1 MKLLL
6 PAYEVP
12 KTRRPSQA
20 AFVPKIRQAVD
31 GWRERGYE
39 GASDTTKRLL
49 NYWFEEEHQTRGGR
63 QFAYY
68 FCQREAIETL
78 IYLYEVIKAHRFI
91 DLMQRFQPGPM
102 YYDPATDRYARY
114 VFKMATGS
122 GKTKVMALAVVW
134 SHFHSL
140 FEAGSDLPKTFLIIA
155 PNVIV
160 YERLKQDF
168 EDGRIFQRD
177 PLIPPEWKSDWQ
189 VSVILRDEPT
199 PSSTR
204 GTLYL
209 TNVQRLYER
218 GEEES
223 DNPVEMLLGQRP
235 KQRVQLTPQELFDR
249 VVSHG
254 ELMMIN
260 DEAHHL
266 HVDDLVW
273 NQRIIAMHEALQARG
288 NPGLA
293 AQLDFTA
300 TPKTQQGRLFP
311 EVVVDYPIAQAIED
325 GIVKRPI
332 LGEIGGD
339 IEIPDPKPSV
349 RWRQRIDAGVAKWK
363 ELAEELQKS
372 GRKAILFIMTEDT
385 KAADDIAGDL
395 EARYPDIFGG
405 RVLNIHT
412 NRRGEIAETK
422 SNLALI
428 DQLRKAARDVDT
440 DDNPYRAIVS
450 VLMLREGWDVRNV
463 VVIVPLRPYTAKAN
477 ILPEQTL
484 GRGLR
489 LMDAPGSGWHERVIV
504 VEHEAFRDFWDKELK
519 EEGLE
524 IERRRLEEVT
534 KDVVTIFVDQA
545 KLQYDLDIPQ
555 LSPALTRSAA
565 RLSDLALEMLP
576 SKLLEPP
583 QPGQVAEERLHY
595 VGRDMLTKEVVEEH
609 DLLIPFPSRPDGV
622 IAYFADRILHY
633 ANLRRAGR
641 FAELAPL
648 VDRYLRDQFFTKAV
662 DLAQPPIIKRL
673 SEPDARQ
680 LVISAFVD
688 AINRLSIEPLT
699 VRIERPPLRV
709 SSTAA
714 FPWSRQTYDGLR
726 TVFNLVPCDVTFEAE
741 FAAFLDH
748 AEDVVAYAKNAE
760 YVHFF
765 IEYIASGG
773 GVRYYYPDFVVRS
786 TDSDMFLVETKGLED
801 IEVPIKDDRAR
812 KWCRDATD
820 LTGETWY
827 YVKVPYGIF
836 QTSTATTFDALYRH
850 ALAASGI

>member
-6 PAYEVP
+6 PAYQIP
-12 KTRRPSQA
+12 TTRRPSQA
-20 AFVPKIRQAVD
+20 AFVPNIRKAAD
-31 GWRERGYE
+31 GWRDQGYE

-49 NYWFEEEHQTRGGR
+49 NFWFAEDHQTADRR
-63 QFAYY
+63 EFSYY
-68 FCQREAIETL
+68 FCQREATETL
-78 IYLYEVIKAHRFI
+78 IYLYEVLKAHRFY
-91 DLMQRFQPGPM
+91 DLMERFKGGPM
-102 YYDPATDRYARY
+102 LYDPATDRYARY

-122 GKTKVMALAVVW
+122 GKTKVMALAIVW
-134 SHFHSL
+134 SYFHSL
-140 FEAGSDLPKTFLIIA
+140 FEVGSDLPKTFLLIA

-160 YERLKQDF
+160 YERLRQDF
-168 EDGRIFQRD
+168 EDGRIFHRD
-177 PLIPPEWKSDWQ
+177 PLIPPEWKADWQ
-189 VSVILRDEPT
+189 FTVILRDDPT

-218 GEEES
+218 GEEGS
-223 DNPVEMLLGQRP
+223 DNPVEALLGLRP
-235 KQRVQLTPQELFDR
+235 KGSVQLTPQELFDR

-254 ELMMIN
+254 ELMLLN

-273 NQRIIAMHEALQARG
+273 NQRIVAMHEALQARG
-288 NPGLA
+288 AAGLA

-311 EVVVDYPIAQAIED
+311 EVVVDYPVAQAIED

-339 IEIPDPKPSV
+339 IEITDPSASV
-349 RWRQRIDAGVAKWK
+349 KWRQRIDAGVAKWK
-363 ELAEELQKS
+363 ELADELQKS
-372 GRKAILFIMTEDT
+372 GRKPVLFIMTEDT
-385 KAADDIAGDL
+385 KDADDIARDL

-412 NRRGEIAETK
+412 NRKGEVAETK
-422 SNLALI
+422 SNLEFI
-428 DQLRKAARDVDT
+428 DQLRKAAREVDS
-440 DDNPYRAIVS
+440 DDNPFRAIVS

-489 LMDAPGSGWHERVIV
+489 RMSLPHSGWEERVIV

-534 KDVVTIFVDQA
+534 KDVVTIYVDQS
-545 KLQYDLDIPQ
+545 KLQYDLKIPQ

-565 RLSDLALEMLP
+565 KLSDLSLDMLP
-576 SKLLEPP
+576 AGVVNAP
-583 QPGQVAEERLHY
+583 QPGRVAQERLHY
-595 VGRDMLTKEVVEEH
+595 VGRDMLTKEVVEEQ
-609 DLLIPFPSRPDGV
+609 DLLIPFPSRPDGLV
-622 IAYFADRILHY
+622 AYFADRILHY

-641 FAELAPL
+641 FAEVAPI
-648 VDRYLRDQFFTKAV
+648 VDRYLRDRFFTKPV
-662 DLAQPPIIKRL
+662 DLAEPAVIKRL

-680 LVISAFVD
+680 LIISAFVD
-688 AINRLSIEPLT
+688 AINRLSIEPLA
-699 VRIERPPLRV
+699 VRVERPPLRV
-709 SSTAA
+709 SSTPA
-714 FPWSRQTYDGLR
+714 FPWSRQTYDGLK
-726 TVFNLVPCDVTFEAE
+726 TVFNLVPCDSTYEAE

-760 YVHFF
+760 YLHFF
-765 IEYIASGG
+765 IEYIASTG
-773 GVRYYYPDFVVRS
+773 GVRYYYPDFVVRAA
-786 TDSDMFLVETKGLED
+786 DGDMFLVETKGLED

-820 LTGETWY
+820 LTGGSWY

-836 QTSTATTFDALYRH
+836 QSSTAATFDGLYRH
-850 ALAASGI
+850 AMAAST

>member
-1 MKLLL
+1 MKLL
-6 PAYEVP
+6 PAYQVP
-12 KTRRPSQA
+12 TARRPSQA

-39 GASDTTKRLL
+39 GASETTKRLL
-49 NYWFEEEHQTRGGR
+49 NFWFGEDHQTPDRHE
-63 QFAYY
+63 FSYY

-78 IYLYEVIKAHRFI
+78 IYLYEVVKARRFI

-102 YYDPATDRYARY
+102 YYNPATDRYTRY

-122 GKTKVMALAVVW
+122 GKTKVMALAMVW
-134 SHFHSL
+134 SYFHSL
-140 FEAGSDLPKTFLIIA
+140 FEADSDLPKTFLLIA

-160 YERLKQDF
+160 FERLRQDF
-168 EDGRIFQRD
+168 QDGRIFQRD
-177 PLIPPEWKSDWQ
+177 PLVPPEWKSNWQ
-189 VSVILRDEPT
+189 FTVILRDDPT

-209 TNVQRLYER
+209 TNVQRLHKR
-218 GEEES
+218 GNEES
-223 DNPVEMLLGQRP
+223 DNRVEMRLGERP
-235 KQRVQLTPQELFDR
+235 KQGIQLTPQELFDR

-254 ELMMIN
+254 ELMVLN

-266 HVDDLVW
+266 HVDYRVW
-273 NQRIIAMHEALQARG
+273 NQRIVAMHEALQARG
-288 NPGLA
+288 RPGLA
-293 AQLDFTA
+293 GQLDFTA
-300 TPKTQQGRLFP
+300 TPRTQQGRLFP
-311 EVVVDYPIAQAIED
+311 EVVVDYPVAQAIED

-339 IEIPDPKPSV
+339 VEIPDPRASV

-363 ELAEELQKS
+363 ELADELQKS
-372 GRKAILFIMTEDT
+372 GRKPVLFIMTEDT
-385 KAADDIAGDL
+385 KDADDIAGDL

-412 NRRGEIAETK
+412 NRKGEIQETK
-422 SNLALI
+422 SNLEFI
-428 DQLRKAARDVDT
+428 DQLRRAAREVDGDT
-440 DDNPYRAIVS
+440 NPYRAIVS

-534 KDVVTIFVDQA
+534 KDVVTIFVDQL
-545 KLQYDLDIPQ
+545 KLQYDLEIPQ
-555 LSPALTRSAA
+555 LSPALTRSAT
-565 RLSDLALEMLP
+565 RLSDLSLDLLP
-576 SKLLEPP
+576 TGLLDPP
-583 QPGQVAEERLHY
+583 QMGRVAEERLHY

-622 IAYFADRILHY
+622 IAYFVDRILHY

-641 FAELAPL
+641 FAELAPI
-648 VDRYLRDQFFTKAV
+648 VDGYLRDRFFTKPV
-662 DLAQPPIIKRL
+662 DLAEPAVIKRL

-680 LVISAFVD
+680 LIISAFVD

-699 VRIERPPLRV
+699 VRVERPPLRV
-709 SSTAA
+709 SSTSA
-714 FPWSRQTYDGLR
+714 FPWSRQTYDGLK
-726 TVFNLVPCDVTFEAE
+726 TVFNLVPCDSTYEAE

-748 AEDVVAYAKNAE
+748 ADDVVAYAKNAE
-760 YVHFF
+760 QMHFF

-773 GVRYYYPDFVVRS
+773 GVRYYYPDFIVHTREG
-786 TDSDMFLVETKGLED
+786 DMFLVETKGIED

-827 YVKVPYGIF
+827 YVKVPYSIF
-836 QTSTATTFDALYRH
+836 QSSTATTFGGLYRR
-850 ALAASGI
+850 ALASQTR

>member
-1 MKLLL
+1 VKLL
-6 PAYEVP
+6 PAYQIP
-12 KTRRPSQA
+12 TARRPSQA
-20 AFVPKIRQAVD
+20 AFVPKIREAVD
-31 GWRERGYE
+31 GWREHGYE

-49 NYWFEEEHQTRGGR
+49 TFWFAEDHQTPDRR
-63 QFAYY
+63 EFSYY
-68 FCQREAIETL
+68 FCQREATETL
-78 IYLYEVIKAHRFI
+78 IYLYEVLKARRFY
-91 DLMQRFQPGPM
+91 DLMERFKGGPM
-102 YYDPATDRYARY
+102 LYDPATDRYARY

-122 GKTKVMALAVVW
+122 GKTKVMALAIVW
-134 SHFHSL
+134 SYFHSL
-140 FEAGSDLPKTFLIIA
+140 FEAGSDLPKTFLLIA

-160 YERLKQDF
+160 YERLRQDF
-168 EDGRIFQRD
+168 EGGRIFQRD
-177 PLIPPEWKSDWQ
+177 PLVPPEWKADWQ

-199 PSSTR
+199 PSTTR

-223 DNPVEMLLGQRP
+223 DNPVEALLGPRP
-235 KQRVQLTPQELFDR
+235 KQGVQLTPQELFDR

-254 ELMMIN
+254 ELMLLN

-273 NQRIIAMHEALQARG
+273 NQRIVAMHEALQARG
-288 NPGLA
+288 AAGLA

-311 EVVVDYPIAQAIED
+311 EVVVDYPVAQAIED

-339 IEIPDPKPSV
+339 VEIPSDKASV

-363 ELAEELQKS
+363 QLADELQKS
-372 GRKAILFIMTEDT
+372 GRKPVLFIMTEDT
-385 KAADDIAGDL
+385 KDADDIAGDL
-395 EARYPDIFGG
+395 EARYPDIFGA

-422 SNLALI
+422 SNLDLI
-428 DQLRKAARDVDT
+428 DQLRKAAREVDSE
-440 DDNPYRAIVS
+440 NNQYRAIVS

-534 KDVVTIFVDQA
+534 KDVVTIFVEQSN
-545 KLQYDLDIPQ
+545 LQYDLEIPQ

-565 RLSDLALEMLP
+565 NLSDLSLDMLP
-576 SKLLEPP
+576 AGVVDAP
-583 QPGQVAEERLHY
+583 QPGRVAEERLHY

-609 DLLIPFPSRPDGV
+609 DLLIPFPSRPDGL
-622 IAYFADRILHY
+622 IAYFVDRILHY

-641 FAELAPL
+641 FAELAPI
-648 VDRYLRDQFFTKAV
+648 VDRCLRDRFFTKPV
-662 DLAQPPIIKRL
+662 DLAEPAVIKRL

-680 LVISAFVD
+680 LIISAFVD

-709 SSTAA
+709 SSTLA
-714 FPWSRQTYDGLR
+714 FPWSRQTYDGLK
-726 TVFNLVPCDVTFEAE
+726 TVFNLVPCDSAFEGD

-760 YVHFF
+760 YLHFF
-765 IEYIASGG
+765 IEYIASTG
-773 GVRYYYPDFVVRS
+773 GVRYYYPDFVVR
-786 TDSDMFLVETKGLED
+786 TRDRDMFLVETKGLED
-801 IEVPIKDDRAR
+801 VEVPIKDDRAR
-812 KWCRDATD
+812 KWCRDSTD
-820 LTGETWY
+820 LTGESWY
-827 YVKVPYGIF
+827 YVKIPYHTF
-836 QTSTATTFDALYRH
+836 QSSTATTFDALYRE
-850 ALAASGI
+850 ALAASG